1 MLILKT
7 VKPVRTL
14 NSLPITFADTLR
26 KKKLAMV
33 LVAPLLIAAL
43 WMLTGVAHAQTIYK
57 CPTAQGITPYTNDK
71 AEAGRLGCTP
81 LVGGN
86 VTVVEGTKVQTSSGG
101 GGGGSSNPNASAP
114 VRIANAPQAGSR
126 VDAPEQR
133 ARDSDSRAILESELK
148 KAEAKQNE
156 LLKDYNNGDPEKQG
170 IETRNNQKYID
181 RVADLKA
188 TIARND
194 ADIAGIK
201 REIARLPK

>member
-7 VKPVRTL
+7 VKPVRTP
-14 NSLPITFADTLR
+14 NSLPITFADVPR
-26 KKKLAMV
+26 KKALAMV

-43 WMLTGVAHAQTIYK
+43 WMLASAAHAQTIYK

-101 GGGGSSNPNASAP
+101 GSSNPNASAP

-148 KAEAKQNE
+148 KAESKQNE
-156 LLKDYNNGDPEKQG
+156 LLKDYNNGEPEKQG
-170 IETRNNQKYID
+170 IETRNNQKYIE

>member
-1 MLILKT
+1 MLIFKT

-14 NSLPITFADTLR
+14 QSLPTAFADVPH
-26 KKKLAMV
+26 KKALAMV
-33 LVAPLLIAAL
+33 LLAPLLIAAL
-43 WMLTGVAHAQTIYK
+43 WMLAGAVHAQTIFK

-86 VTVVEGTKVQTSSGG
+86 VTVVEGTKVQP
-101 GGGGSSNPNASAP
+101 SSNNSNASGP
-114 VRIANAPQAGSR
+114 VRVANAPQAGSR

-148 KAEAKQNE
+148 KAESKQNE
-156 LLKDYNNGDPEKQG
+156 LLKDYNNGEPEKQG